1 MLWVMAAALICGLNV
16 LPIDNQERQAFE
28 AALSRALDEASKD
41 VRLEKGSEVLQGLTD
56 IVTSLDE
63 EALKELRDEVI
74 QTVLLN
80 ADNVFFENLS
90 DEENAVVHK
99 CLVERFAMTEE
110 EYSELVGFLMLDA
123 YKVFGHLKVTF
134 KDGKSTLSES
144 DDFVVENIDKD
155 GRSTSLTIKFTDV
168 NDGVRFFVTR
178 VQDITPICIQFPKQ
192 VEIMLKTAD
201 GLEMP
206 GTLDLSSKSP
216 FQYISVMGDEWH
228 AAFSLTPNFDGH
240 HDIYDV
246 TFDHSTENVL
256 NVDMDVILDG
266 VEKLNFTARGAH
278 DLDIDIKKLNSLN
291 SESSF
296 VDFLSVF
303 DGGVVD
309 ELQAVI
315 NNEIVVKGKIND
327 FSTCMKAEQMNA
339 SMDVGYSLKGHT
351 TAASCNLVTYR
362 VSPDAEEYLPYVALQ
377 FPGEP
382 APMVAYDRMSEQDKA
397 NYRLLHN
404 HINALGM
411 GVKDLLSA
419 LREKI
424 QIISSLDDMI

>member
-1 MLWVMAAALICGLNV
+1 MQWVMAAALICGLNV
-16 LPIDNQERQAFE
+16 FTACDDNKDQPIDNQERQAFE

-178 VQDITPICIQFPKQ
+178 VQDITPS
-192 VEIMLKTAD
+192 V
-201 GLEMP
+201 
-206 GTLDLSSKSP
+206 SSSP
-216 FQYISVMGDEWH
+216 
-228 AAFSLTPNFDGH
+228 N
-240 HDIYDV
+240 
-246 TFDHSTENVL
+246 
-256 NVDMDVILDG
+256 
-266 VEKLNFTARGAH
+266 
-278 DLDIDIKKLNSLN
+278 
-291 SESSF
+291 
-296 VDFLSVF
+296 
-303 DGGVVD
+303 
-309 ELQAVI
+309 
-315 NNEIVVKGKIND
+315 
-327 FSTCMKAEQMNA
+327 
-339 SMDVGYSLKGHT
+339 
-351 TAASCNLVTYR
+351 
-362 VSPDAEEYLPYVALQ
+362 
-377 FPGEP
+377 
-382 APMVAYDRMSEQDKA
+382 
-397 NYRLLHN
+397 RLRLC
-404 HINALGM
+404 
-411 GVKDLLSA
+411 
-419 LREKI
+419 
-424 QIISSLDDMI
+424 

>member
-1 MLWVMAAALICGLNV
+1 
-16 LPIDNQERQAFE
+16 
-28 AALSRALDEASKD
+28 
-41 VRLEKGSEVLQGLTD
+41 
-56 IVTSLDE
+56 
-63 EALKELRDEVI
+63 
-74 QTVLLN
+74 
-80 ADNVFFENLS
+80 
-90 DEENAVVHK
+90 
-99 CLVERFAMTEE
+99 
-110 EYSELVGFLMLDA
+110 MLDA

-155 GRSTSLTIKFTDV
+155 GRSTSPTIKFTDV

-327 FSTCMKAEQMNA
+327 FSTCMKAVDNIRMLSGTNPGFAAIDVYTQQMNA